1 MQIWHISVLN
11 ESFHINHRI
20 LADFPNLPQM
30 LMALVPVA
38 APCQTGSRAHVSC
51 SGYWTLFMCVLW
63 APLLF
68 EERAAFQTTTKTVSA
83 QDLQWA
89 PVASWSSQGV
99 CRKDS
104 SNSVWSFKS
113 FWSMSC
119 WTAWFRYLL
128 IITQFIFFT
137 AAGRESL
144 HFCADSQDMGSTF
157 RSLIFHGSWEQHCPQ
172 WELFSRVWLSSFPHG
187 GWHCKG
193 KRMLLGRI
201 NISTHI
207 CVLTSSPLCSVFLS
221 GAQREL
227 VALCWREHADAQYP
241 CLSRV
246 AWVSPWVPCTL
257 FPAFV
262 QLNNL

>member
-1 MQIWHISVLN
+1 MSDWQQGSCGLLWILYSLHVCSLSSLAFWRKLHFRQQQKLCQHKIS
-11 ESFHINHRI
+11 S
-20 LADFPNLPQM
+20 P
-30 LMALVPVA
+30 
-38 APCQTGSRAHVSC
+38 
-51 SGYWTLFMCVLW
+51 
-63 APLLF
+63 
-68 EERAAFQTTTKTVSA
+68 
-83 QDLQWA
+83 A
-89 PVASWSSQGV
+89 PVASWSLQGV
-99 CRKDS
+99 CRKGS
-104 SNSVWSFKS
+104 SNSIWSFKS
-113 FWSMSC
+113 FWSKSC

-144 HFCADSQDMGSTF
+144 HICADSQDMGSTF
-157 RSLIFHGSWEQHCPQ
+157 RSLIFHGSWEQHCPR
-172 WELFSRVWLSSFPHG
+172 WGLFSRVLLSSFPHG

-193 KRMLLGRI
+193 KRMLLGSI
-201 NISTHI
+201 NIFTRI
-207 CVLTSSPLCSVFLS
+207 WVLTSSPLCSAFLS

-227 VALCWREHADAQYP
+227 VALCWGEHANAQYP

>member
-1 MQIWHISVLN
+1 MSLFTLITRFLLTSQIYPKCWWHWYLLQLHVRLAKGLMWAVVDTVLSSCVFS
-11 ESFHINHRI
+11 E
-20 LADFPNLPQM
+20 LPCFLRKELHFKQQE
-30 LMALVPVA
+30 
-38 APCQTGSRAHVSC
+38 PCQHKISS
-51 SGYWTLFMCVLW
+51 
-63 APLLF
+63 P
-68 EERAAFQTTTKTVSA
+68 
-83 QDLQWA
+83 A
-89 PVASWSSQGV
+89 PVASWSLQGV

-113 FWSMSC
+113 FWGKSC

-128 IITQFIFFT
+128 IITQYIFFA

-144 HFCADSQDMGSTF
+144 HIWADSQDMGSTS
-157 RSLIFHGSWEQHCPQ
+157 RSLIFHGSWEQHCPP

-193 KRMLLGRI
+193 KRMLLGSI
-201 NISTHI
+201 NVLTHI
-207 CVLTSSPLCSVFLS
+207 CVLTSSPLCSAFLS

-227 VALCWREHADAQYP
+227 VALSAGAQHADAQYP

-246 AWVSPWVPCTL
+246 VWVSPWVPCTP